1 MRTPRRSFG
10 WQRRIFIL
18 LFAASGSFGL
28 SLLLLD
34 QFRQEQTKDSEPSNA
49 KAATLQQAKVL
60 KSEILDNWEEEAK
73 AKSLFSIVP
82 IWSQ

>member
-1 MRTPRRSFG
+1 
-10 WQRRIFIL
+10 

-73 AKSLFSIVP
+73 AKACFLLCQYGLGEQPFMKRD
-82 IWSQ
+82 